1 MIRYL
6 KHTEV
11 DTKRW
16 DDCISRSLNRRVY
29 AYSWY
34 LDLVCPGW
42 DALVEDDYTDVFP
55 LTHNRKMGIR
65 YLFQPYFT
73 QQLGLFSAERISG
86 DKLGNFLHAIPP
98 TFRFAEIQLNDQ
110 NQVATGE
117 GILKTRVNHELSI
130 ACSYEELSGKF
141 SQNTRRNIRKA
152 KELKVTTSCNVSQD
166 ELISLFRAN
175 FGDREGKLQQGHYDT
190 MKSLIVYGLEH
201 GMGHLEGAFDKDGV
215 LCSAAFFLFDG
226 DHAYF
231 LFAAS
236 GKQARENG
244 AMFLLIDRFL
254 KENAGNYQLLDFEG
268 GNDANLGRFYKSFG
282 ADEVPYPAIYINRLP
297 GPINSL
303 LYFVRKLRQ

>member
-6 KHTEV
+6 KHTGV

-42 DALVEDDYTDVFP
+42 DALVEDDYASVFP
-55 LTHNRKMGIR
+55 LTHNRKMGVR
-65 YLFQPYFT
+65 YLFQPYFA

-86 DKLGNFLHAIPP
+86 DKPGNFLCAIPRS
-98 TFRFAEIQLNDQ
+98 FRFAEIQLNDQ
-110 NQVATGE
+110 NQVAPGE
-117 GILKTRVNHELSI
+117 GILKTRVNHELKI
-130 ACSYEELSGKF
+130 ACTYDELSRKF

-152 KELKVTTSCNVSQD
+152 KELNVTTSRNVTPD
-166 ELISLFRAN
+166 ELVGLFREN
-175 FGDREGKLQQGHYDT
+175 FGDREGKLQLEHYDT
-190 MKSLIVYGLEH
+190 MKNLIVYGMEH
-201 GMGHLEGAFDKDGV
+201 EMGYLEGAFDQDGV
-215 LCSAAFFLFDG
+215 LSSAVFFLFDG

-254 KENAGNYQLLDFEG
+254 NENTGRYRLLDFEG

-282 ADEVPYPAIYINRLP
+282 ADEVPYPAVYINRLP